1 MNHLNEPW
9 KSLVEK
15 MKPPTVGQ
23 LAKELGTSPRTLNY
37 WANGERIP
45 SNTAQI
51 AIAALFKKHKLTYYI
66 PCPF

>member
-1 MNHLNEPW
+1 
-9 KSLVEK
+9 
-15 MKPPTVGQ
+15 MKPPTVGR
-23 LAKELGTSPRTLNY
+23 LAKELGTTPRTLNY
-37 WANGERIP
+37 WANGQRTP